1 MNRRYSR
8 WSTALREAVGL
19 AYREAG
25 GRGADEDGRLAAG
38 VEAFLDAGGVA
49 VVPREAVEVII
60 WDLSRDRLD
69 WLLDPA
75 EAWALRHHRRYHDGR
90 LRWRRRFR
98 WENTGPRV
106 EAEVAGRAP
115 EPREPQA

>member
-1 MNRRYSR
+1 MSRWLSR

-25 GRGADEDGRLAAG
+25 GRGADENGRLKAG

-49 VVPREAVEVII
+49 AVPRETVEAII
-60 WDLSRDRLD
+60 RDLSRHRSD
-69 WLLDPA
+69 WLLEPA
-75 EAWALRHHRRYHDGR
+75 ERWALRQHRRYHDGR

-98 WENTGPRV
+98 WVDTDPRALV
-106 EAEVAGRAP
+106 QAGEQWSRLNGGEA
-115 EPREPQA
+115 

>member
-1 MNRRYSR
+1 MIRWPSR
-8 WSTALREAVGL
+8 SSAALREAVGR

-25 GRGADEDGRLAAG
+25 GRGADENGRLSAG

-49 VVPREAVEVII
+49 AVPREAVEAII

-69 WLLDPA
+69 WLLEPA
-75 EAWALRHHRRYHDGR
+75 EQWALRRHRRPLDCR

-98 WENTGPRV
+98 WRGTDLRTTGTYPSSP
-106 EAEVAGRAP
+106 AGSG
-115 EPREPQA
+115 